1 MLEKKFI
8 KLLNEAG
15 INVNGANPWDMK
27 INSDRVFWS
36 LVFGNLK
43 LGETYMAGDW
53 DCKQLDEFFFRLL
66 KGGLNQRR
74 YITNLLTF
82 AKFMLVNAQKLNP
95 WKVAEHHYDLGNDLF
110 EAMLDGNMQYSCAY
124 PKKGDNLELAQLR
137 KLDLVCRKL
146 QLKAGEDVLD
156 IGCGCGGFAQ
166 YAAAKYGV
174 NVTGLTVSKEQAE
187 LARQRCKDLPVAI
200 ITEDYNKFL
209 TGGRKWDKIVSV
221 GMFEHVGPKNYPT
234 YMELAEKSLKPEGIF
249 LLHTIGWLCDSIN
262 TDPWIERYIFPN
274 GVIPSKLQI
283 AAAAEKIF
291 SEIDCHEFGA
301 CYDWTLMQWWQK
313 FNAAWPRLSAENPKY
328 DKKFYRMWEYY
339 LKSCAGAFRARK
351 LRLWQIVFTKKTA
364 GNINYVPVR

>member
-66 KGGLNQRR
+66 K
-74 YITNLLTF
+74 
-82 AKFMLVNAQKLNP
+82 
-95 WKVAEHHYDLGNDLF
+95 
-110 EAMLDGNMQYSCAY
+110 
-124 PKKGDNLELAQLR
+124 
-137 KLDLVCRKL
+137 
-146 QLKAGEDVLD
+146 
-156 IGCGCGGFAQ
+156 GFAQ